1 MAKLLER
8 MDRLVEFAGNNL
20 LLSGLFV
27 AILVAWVAW
36 EVARLGRKW
45 KEIGT
50 LEAVRL
56 INREDPIVL
65 DVSNSTD
72 YAKAHINGAIHMPPS
87 RIEAGNQQLLKQK
100 ERPLLVYCQRGQIAP
115 QMANRLAKMG
125 FEQVYMLSG
134 GLTQWVS
141 DNQPVSRQKDKTSR
155 KSKGRKKATA
165 DGQGDASE

>member
-1 MAKLLER
+1 
-8 MDRLVEFAGNNL
+8 MDRFLEFVGNNL

-27 AILVAWVAW
+27 AIVVAWLAW

-56 INREDPIVL
+56 INREDPIIL

-72 YAKAHINGAIHMPPS
+72 FAKGHINGATHMPPS
-87 RIEAGNQQLLKQK
+87 RIEAGNQQLFKQK
-100 ERPLLVYCQRGQIAP
+100 ERPVLLYCQRGQISP
-115 QMANRLAKMG
+115 QMANRLVKLG
-125 FEQVYMLSG
+125 FSQVYMLSG

-141 DNQPVSRQKDKTSR
+141 DNQPVSRHKDQSSR
-155 KSKGRKKATA
+155 KPKGRKKAA
-165 DGQGDASE
+165 AGEQGEG